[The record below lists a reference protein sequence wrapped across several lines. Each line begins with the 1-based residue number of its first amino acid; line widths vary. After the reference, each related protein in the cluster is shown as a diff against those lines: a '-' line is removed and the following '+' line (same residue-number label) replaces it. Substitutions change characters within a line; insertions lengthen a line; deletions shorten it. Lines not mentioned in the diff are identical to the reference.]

1 MMTIYP
7 LEKRCVALKKAYHV
21 DFLGGIFSETVGV
34 ALEEGSKWK
43 QIRSQVQPYILKPDS
58 GNTFVIMSPNAISFV
73 ACFYVLP
80 DFSASGF
87 YLDKINV
94 VADDFVKH
102 LKNVGTSRGSSSSVD
117 APIFVDDFL
126 KECKKFSFEAIAS
139 VATDKRLG
147 VLQANKESKCMELL
161 KTRIT
166 MYFES

>member
-1 MMTIYP
+1 M
-7 LEKRCVALKKAYHV
+7 
-21 DFLGGIFSETVGV
+21 
-34 ALEEGSKWK
+34 
-43 QIRSQVQPYILKPDS
+43 QPYILKPDS

-102 LKNVGTSRGSSSSVD
+102 LKNVGTSSGSSSSVD

-126 KECKKFSFEAIAS
+126 KECKKFSFEAIAM

-147 VLQANKESKCMELL
+147 VIQANKESKFMELL
-161 KTRIT
+161 KPIVT